1 MFNIYSLLI
10 VFVLFFQN
18 FNIFSEKNINK
29 EGNKESIKEENKEDI
44 NKKKFE
50 IIDNLYSKKNYD
62 QVIEFCISLLKTRKL
77 NYLDEINI
85 LINLGDAYFDNNEK
99 KRAIETYKLLLNKY
113 KVFEDKDYV
122 LYKLCCCAYKRMPKC
137 PYVDLDLCN
146 DVIYYGN
153 YSKKHIKNEEYL
165 NEINKMIF
173 EAIAIIE
180 ESKVDEI
187 NFFYENKLYNSA
199 VSYIDDFI
207 DNCNNKE
214 YFNYINL
221 IKAKCLFEQ
230 IKLEIEKIKIFR
242 KNKLK
247 SNNDLERKYFENT
260 LKYLND
266 IRNISSSNLKDETN
280 IQIDDILLKSE
291 DMFLTVF

>member
-1 MFNIYSLLI
+1 MFNIHSFLFI
-10 VFVLFFQN
+10 FVVFFQIL
-18 FNIFSEKNINK
+18 NIFSKKADLKDDNIIEIN
-29 EGNKESIKEENKEDI
+29 ENIKD
-44 NKKKFE
+44 KKFE
-50 IIDNLYSKKNYD
+50 IIDDLYSRKDYE
-62 QVIEFCISLLKTRKL
+62 QIIEFCISLLKSRKL

-85 LINLGDAYFDNNEK
+85 LITLGDAYFDNNEK
-99 KRAIETYKLLLNKY
+99 KRCIETYKLLLNKY
-113 KVFEDKDYV
+113 KNFDDKDYV

-187 NFFYENKLYNSA
+187 KFFYENKLYNSA
-199 VSYIDDFI
+199 VSYVDDFI

-221 IKAKCLFEQ
+221 IKAKSLFEQ
-230 IKLEIEKIKIFR
+230 IKLEIEKVNIFR
-242 KNKLK
+242 KNKIK
-247 SNNDLERKYFENT
+247 SNVDLEKKYFENII
-260 LKYLND
+260 KYLDN
-266 IRNISSSNLKDETN
+266 IKNISSSNLTDETN
-280 IQIDDILLKSE
+280 SQIDDILLKSE